1 MNNQKENKS
10 IQNDN
15 GVNEFISKYYIV
27 ISLIIIGSLGGIIRF
42 YYVPFEIPLILDGV
56 GYFNYAIDMMILDEF
71 PKGYTWP
78 NNGWP
83 TLLYVFFNLF
93 NSENYF
99 DYMNTQRIVSICFSV
114 LTIIPVYYLCKKFF
128 DEKIAIIG
136 GAIFVLEPRI
146 IQNSIL
152 GLTESL
158 FIFLGAISLA
168 LFLSN
173 NKKMIYISFV
183 IAGLFALV
191 RYEGLLLII
200 PLVIMFTVRFRKEK
214 KFYLKISF
222 VILIFVLT
230 LLPMSY
236 IRSETIGNDGLV
248 NHVVAGPLFYKNVS
262 EGNEDENIIFNMIL
276 KGFYNY
282 VMYFGWIT
290 IPIFFLIAPYG
301 LFKIIRKRDVKSW
314 MLIVTGISL
323 SATAFYA
330 YSRDIQETRY
340 LYVLYPLLCVIS
352 LYTINPIF
360 NKFRNKKLQLST
372 IIIIIITITSVVFL
386 EIKLDTEHEKEAF
399 VIAEKITEN
408 ATGVNE
414 YYPESNYLL
423 SSKVHEKK
431 FPALSNIEID
441 RTKIFRTSNYETL
454 EKFIIENEQ
463 SGLTHIVIDDKNDR
477 QEFLRNIILNEK
489 DYLYLEKEFD
499 SKDLEFEYDVK
510 MFKINYEQFHSIM
523 EKQDNG
529 GD

>member
-1 MNNQKENKS
+1 
-10 IQNDN
+10 
-15 GVNEFISKYYIV
+15 
-27 ISLIIIGSLGGIIRF
+27 
-42 YYVPFEIPLILDGV
+42 
-56 GYFNYAIDMMILDEF
+56 MIF
-71 PKGYTWP
+71 
-78 NNGWP
+78 
-83 TLLYVFFNLF
+83 
-93 NSENYF
+93 
-99 DYMNTQRIVSICFSV
+99 
-114 LTIIPVYYLCKKFF
+114 
-128 DEKIAIIG
+128 
-136 GAIFVLEPRI
+136 
-146 IQNSIL
+146 
-152 GLTESL
+152 
-158 FIFLGAISLA
+158 
-168 LFLSN
+168 
-173 NKKMIYISFV
+173 
-183 IAGLFALV
+183 
-191 RYEGLLLII
+191 
-200 PLVIMFTVRFRKEK
+200 
-214 KFYLKISF
+214 
-222 VILIFVLT
+222 
-230 LLPMSY
+230 
-236 IRSETIGNDGLV
+236 
-248 NHVVAGPLFYKNVS
+248 
-262 EGNEDENIIFNMIL
+262 

-301 LFKIIRKRDVKSW
+301 FFKIIRNRDVKSW
-314 MLIVTGISL
+314 MLIITGISL

-360 NKFRNKKLQLST
+360 NKFKNKKLQLST

-399 VIAEKITEN
+399 VVAEKITEN

-423 SSKVHEKK
+423 SSKVHEKT